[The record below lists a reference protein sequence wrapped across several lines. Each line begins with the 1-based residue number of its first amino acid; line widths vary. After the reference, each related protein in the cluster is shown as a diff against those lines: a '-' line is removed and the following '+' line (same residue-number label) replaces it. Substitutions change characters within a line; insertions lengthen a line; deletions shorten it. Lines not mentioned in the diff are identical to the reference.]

1 MNQFDSTDE
10 QRPLFDWVVWGLIHA
25 VLVGAIGFVGVQVYG
40 WKLGFWVG
48 ASAFIAGC
56 TSMYLFAKIVPGE
69 TAMKC
74 VLGLAVAANAGYLV
88 HNGAQSAGIELF
100 NAAQIKKFEVGMA
113 QAAAAGTKS
122 MARTLGMNAK
132 AASEL
137 EKAFGDGVSV
147 IAAILAFLELSLA
160 IIFFSIASK
169 RVNAIRRK
177 EQSAGG
183 ELPKEEKRYL
193 TPPPEVLPVTAKT
206 ATHNNSNFY
215 DPTAGK

>member
-1 MNQFDSTDE
+1 MNSNGMLDDPTDE

-48 ASAFIAGC
+48 ASAFIAGM

-88 HNGAQSAGIELF
+88 HNGAQSAGIELY
-100 NAAQIKKFEVGMA
+100 NAAQIKKFEAGMA

-147 IAAILAFLELSLA
+147 IAAILAFIELSLA
-160 IIFFSIASK
+160 IVFFSISSK
-169 RVNAIRRK
+169 RVSTIKRRARR
-177 EQSAGG
+177 E
-183 ELPKEEKRYL
+183 PEEFPREIEIESK
-193 TPPPEVLPVTAKT
+193 KQ
-206 ATHNNSNFY
+206 
-215 DPTAGK
+215 